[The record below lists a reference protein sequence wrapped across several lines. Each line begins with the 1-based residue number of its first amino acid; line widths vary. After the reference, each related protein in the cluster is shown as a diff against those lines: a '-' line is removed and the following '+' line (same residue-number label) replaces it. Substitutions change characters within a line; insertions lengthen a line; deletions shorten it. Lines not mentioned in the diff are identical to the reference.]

1 MLEKGRISSRQFFFL
16 ILTLILSVSLFNLPT
31 IIISRAK
38 QDVWIA
44 MLIALGIDAV
54 VAVVLYVLGRR
65 YPNQTMFEYSEEIL
79 GRFLGKGVGLIF
91 TVFFC

>member
-16 ILTLILSVSLFNLPT
+16 ILILILSVSLFNLPT

-91 TVFFC
+91 AFFFC